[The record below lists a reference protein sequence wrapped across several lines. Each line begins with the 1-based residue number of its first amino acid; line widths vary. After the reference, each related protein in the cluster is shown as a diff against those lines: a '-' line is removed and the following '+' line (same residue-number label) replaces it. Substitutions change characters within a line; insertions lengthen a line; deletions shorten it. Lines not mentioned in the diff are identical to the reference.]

1 MNDTLSTTFHQV
13 MMSRGSL
20 VKTVYNTQALQ
31 SAAAVSTINT
41 PSYSAAAVMSNTAGP
56 VAPPSPGCVPHPL
69 PTTPGAVTPTSPLAG
84 SPPIPAV
91 AAEFSHTTTSSS
103 DTKKQEIDAILKQQ
117 ELLAAEVMHDIGVS
131 SCSDEQFQVFSPVM
145 NVDINFEVEK

>member
-1 MNDTLSTTFHQV
+1 MRAHLPHSKSSSATFHQV

-41 PSYSAAAVMSNTAGP
+41 PSYSAAAMTGNTAGAG
-56 VAPPSPGCVPHPL
+56 APISPGCGPHPL
-69 PTTPGAVTPTSPLAG
+69 PTAPGAVTPTSPLAG
-84 SPPIPAV
+84 SPSLPAV

-103 DTKKQEIDAILKQQ
+103 DTKKQEIDAILKQR
-117 ELLAAEVMHDIGVS
+117 ELLAAEVMKDSSVS
-131 SCSDEQFQVFSPVM
+131 GHIDQ
-145 NVDINFEVEK
+145 